1 MSQHNAHCL
10 LRDFERARAIAP
22 YGDDA
27 RVGHVTRML
36 LSRGSGILQTH
47 KLAATDRD
55 HVAALLDRFAPPQA
69 ARVLDAGCGVGA
81 VAEMMVG
88 IRSDLRFTLLN
99 ISGAQLEM
107 APAGMAKV
115 RADIHALP
123 FCAGRFDAVM
133 FNYSLGHG
141 LLDSCLAEAAR
152 VLRTGGIVFIY
163 DLETVDH
170 DYLIDRLGYRPHSRH
185 EVLTAARRHGLSAD
199 VVESPPSSTDDF
211 IRLVGSEAFAAFGFA
226 RAWPMVYRFTKVSA

>member
-1 MSQHNAHCL
+1 MSHYNAHCL

-36 LSRGSGILQTH
+36 VSHGSGILQTH

-55 HVAALLDRFAPPQA
+55 HVAALLDRFAPPQG

-81 VAEMMVG
+81 VAEMMAR

-123 FCAGRFDAVM
+123 FSAGRFDAVM

-141 LLDSCLAEAAR
+141 LLDSLSRGGGPRSCGPAA
-152 VLRTGGIVFIY
+152 
-163 DLETVDH
+163 
-170 DYLIDRLGYRPHSRH
+170 S
-185 EVLTAARRHGLSAD
+185 S
-199 VVESPPSSTDDF
+199 SSTTWRPA
-211 IRLVGSEAFAAFGFA
+211 I
-226 RAWPMVYRFTKVSA
+226 TTI

>member
-1 MSQHNAHCL
+1 MSHHNAHCL

-27 RVGHVTRML
+27 RVGQVTRML
-36 LSRGSGILQTH
+36 VSHGSAILQTH

-55 HVAALLDRFAPPQA
+55 HVAALLERFAPPQG

-81 VAEMMVG
+81 VAEMMAR

-107 APAGMAKV
+107 APAGMEKV

-123 FCAGRFDAVM
+123 FSSGRFDAVM

-141 LLDSCLAEAAR
+141 LLDTCLAEAAR
-152 VLRTGGIVFIY
+152 VLGPGGIVFIY
-163 DLETVDH
+163 DLETGDH

-185 EVLTAARRHGLSAD
+185 EVLTAGRRHGLSAD
-199 VVESPPSSTDDF
+199 VVENPPSSTDDF